1 VYNGQQIA
9 SEARWIT
16 IHESNARFTLA
27 DKIHQQLQH
36 SETGQGQFPQKRES
50 NHTKLTHIYI
60 SKEEFEI

>member
-1 VYNGQQIA
+1 M
-9 SEARWIT
+9 T